1 MTMPSTPASAPAP
14 VPGAMP
20 NEADI
25 PTLTQAL
32 ETSSIPEAVRV
43 ALDVREA
50 ERAAL
55 FAMSNELLDDLRP
68 ELDRLTTELV
78 RKSIQGLWEKRSE
91 KYENPRTP

>member
-1 MTMPSTPASAPAP
+1 MTTPLTLANVSGVMPDA
-14 VPGAMP
+14 
-20 NEADI
+20 ADI
-25 PTLTQAL
+25 PTLTAVL
-32 ETSSIPEAVRV
+32 ETSRIPEAVRV

-55 FAMSNELLDDLRP
+55 FAMSNELLDGLRP

-91 KYENPRTP
+91 KYENPRDQ